1 MFRIFY
7 NTFSFNQNLNALRFS
22 YIKLKQLLTLITIL
36 SYQFGHA
43 QIDLSFENWNTN
55 AGYIQP
61 NGWITNNWAVQCVF
75 PDSNATDSHLAARIE
90 NNVIGFA
97 GRGIGQLLGR
107 FSSLSGLID
116 SITFDISIDSI
127 YFGGY
132 ASVGTLFFYNGIVVV
147 NRVYNIDTTTSG
159 YRRFTLNTVNPNV
172 SQIDSLWLGFTSE
185 PQTLPNGDLDG
196 FCRFKVDNV
205 QFFYSSLSDDIKPKE
220 TNDLRFFP
228 NPALDKN
235 IQVGTNVKRI
245 RITDIQGNEVYIEL
259 VRSRNIKLS
268 SLPSG
273 VYMIILEGED
283 QFKHDKLIIR

>member
-1 MFRIFY
+1 MNIKTLFFV
-7 NTFSFNQNLNALRFS
+7 LAALC
-22 YIKLKQLLTLITIL
+22 LKN
-36 SYQFGHA
+36 GHS

-75 PDSNATDSHLAARIE
+75 PDSSATNGSYAARIE

-97 GRGIGQLLGR
+97 GRGTGVIIGR
-107 FSSLSGLID
+107 FSNLTGLID

-132 ASVGTLFFYNGIVVV
+132 ARVGASLFYNGVAVI
-147 NRVYNIDTTTSG
+147 NTGYNIDTTSNG
-159 YRRFTLNTVNPNV
+159 YFKICLNTMDSNV
-172 SQIDSLWLGFTSE
+172 SEIDSLWLGFSSR

-220 TNDLRFFP
+220 RNQLEFFP
-228 NPALDKN
+228 NPATDKS
-235 IQVGTNVKRI
+235 IQVSTDVIKI
-245 RITDIQGNEVYIEL
+245 RISDMEGNEVYNEL
-259 VRSRNIKLS
+259 VSNRTIELS
-268 SLPSG
+268 SLSSG
-273 VYMIILEGED
+273 VYMILLEGED
-283 QFKHDKLIIR
+283 HFKREKLIIK

>member
-1 MFRIFY
+1 MNIKTLFFV
-7 NTFSFNQNLNALRFS
+7 LAALC
-22 YIKLKQLLTLITIL
+22 LKN
-36 SYQFGHA
+36 GHS

-61 NGWITNNWAVQCVF
+61 NGWITNNWAVQCIF
-75 PDSNATDSHLAARIE
+75 PDSSATNGSYAARIE

-97 GRGIGQLLGR
+97 GRGTGVIIGR
-107 FSSLSGLID
+107 LSNLTGLID

-132 ASVGTLFFYNGIVVV
+132 ARVGASLFDNGIAVI
-147 NRVYNIDTTTSG
+147 NTGYNIDTTSNG
-159 YRRFTLNTVNPNV
+159 YFKICLNTMDSNV
-172 SQIDSLWLGFTSE
+172 SEIDSLWLGFSSR

-220 TNDLRFFP
+220 RNQLEFFP
-228 NPALDKN
+228 NPATDKN
-235 IQVGTNVKRI
+235 IQVSTNVKRI
-245 RITDIQGNEVYIEL
+245 RITDIQGNEVYNELVSNRNIEL
-259 VRSRNIKLS
+259 N

-273 VYMIILEGED
+273 VYMILLEGED
-283 QFKHDKLIIR
+283 HFKREKLIVK